1 MSRKPLQAFNVA
13 VLGTD
18 TARISGYAL
27 RIKGRLIWSGEVD
40 TLRPDLVTAIVLDA
54 AARARDLTVPLTVIL
69 ERAYGGPM
77 RTVEGLAAARERWMM
92 VCREHRVSRTHTVYP
107 SRWRADLF
115 GPRKGMR
122 RAGWRALEMAT
133 AQGEVRR
140 GVVLGAD
147 EAAAICISRWGTHAP
162 L

>member
-1 MSRKPLQAFNVA
+1 M
-13 VLGTD
+13 
-18 TARISGYAL
+18 
-27 RIKGRLIWSGEVD
+27 D

-54 AARARDLTVPLTVIL
+54 ADRARSVSAPLTVIL

-92 VCREHRVSRTHTVYP
+92 VCREQRVSRTHAVYP

-115 GPRKGMR
+115 GHRKGMR

-133 AQGEVRR
+133 AQGEVQR